1 MMDIKA
7 VCFDIDG
14 TMYPK
19 WMTHLF
25 LVPTLFG
32 SLSLMYS
39 IQKFR
44 KYMRS
49 GEDITI
55 VPADE
60 KGFRKKQIE
69 FILEN
74 RKKEITKSSV
84 ELMEK
89 RLDRQFYKR
98 MEKTFSR
105 IVSYPTLKKA
115 ITSLK
120 AKDLIIGALSD
131 FPVGKK
137 LEHLGVAHLVDWAG
151 CTEMSGYLKP
161 HPAPFE
167 LIGKKIEVPLNQI
180 LYVGD
185 SYTKDIIGAHNA
197 GMYTALLLPHGHDK
211 KSKEKYPLADILFSD
226 YEELERTLS
235 TLIP

>member
-32 SLSLMYS
+32 SLSLMHT

-49 GEDITI
+49 GDDVII
-55 VPADE
+55 VPANED
-60 KGFRKKQIE
+60 GFRQKQIE
-69 FILEN
+69 FILQS
-74 RKKEITKSSV
+74 RKKEITKGSV
-84 ELMEK
+84 EQLRR

-98 MEKTFSR
+98 MEKTFSH
-105 IVSYPTLKKA
+105 IVSYPNLEKVML
-115 ITSLK
+115 SLK
-120 AKDLIIGALSD
+120 AKNLLIGALSD
-131 FPVGKK
+131 FPIEKK
-137 LEHLGVAHLVDWAG
+137 LEHLGVAHLVNWAG

-167 LIGKKIEVPLNQI
+167 YVSERIKVPLNQI

-197 GMYTALLLPHGHDK
+197 GMYTALLLPHARGK
-211 KSKEKYPLADILFSD
+211 KSKERYPLADILFSD
-226 YEELERTLS
+226 YEELERNLS